1 MDGELWDVTDA
12 AGVPIGR
19 THRRGDPD
27 FPDGFFHVVS
37 AVCVVGVDGRVL
49 ITQRAPTK
57 EWALSWEFPAGS
69 ALAGETS
76 VEAAI
81 RELRE
86 ETGLE
91 VSADSLELVG
101 RVTEES
107 ALLDLYVTR
116 APRVT
121 DLALDPDEVCDAA
134 WVPLADVRRR
144 CEDGRMAGPWV
155 ERLAILWD
163 ALARAADR

>member
-12 AGVPIGR
+12 AGTPIGR

-27 FPDGFFHVVS
+27 FPDGMFHIVS
-37 AVCVVGVDGRVL
+37 AVCVVGADGLVL
-49 ITQRAPTK
+49 ITQRAANK
-57 EWALSWEFPAGS
+57 DWALSWEFPAGS

-81 RELRE
+81 RELAE
-86 ETGLE
+86 ETGLA
-91 VSADSLELVG
+91 VAADSLELVG
-101 RVTEES
+101 RVTEET
-107 ALLDLYVTR
+107 ALLDLYMTR
-116 APRVT
+116 EPHVT
-121 DLALDPDEVCDAA
+121 DLALDPEEVCDAA

-144 CEDGRMAGPWV
+144 CDDGRMARPWV

-163 ALARAADR
+163 ALVRAAAR

>member
-12 AGVPIGR
+12 AGVPTGGI
-19 THRRGDPD
+19 HRRGDPG
-27 FPDGFFHVVS
+27 FPDGMFHIVS

-49 ITQRAPTK
+49 ITRRAAAKDWP
-57 EWALSWEFPAGS
+57 LSWEFPAGS

-76 VEAAI
+76 VDAAV

-91 VSADSLELVG
+91 MAADSLELVG

-116 APRVT
+116 ARQAA

-134 WVPLADVRRR
+134 WVTLAEVRRR
-144 CEDGRMAGPWV
+144 CDDGRMAGPWV
-155 ERLAILWD
+155 ERLALLGD
-163 ALARAADR
+163 ELVQTVTT

>member
-1 MDGELWDVTDA
+1 MTDA
-12 AGVPIGR
+12 AGTPTGR

-27 FPDGFFHVVS
+27 FPDGLFHLVS
-37 AVCVVGVDGRVL
+37 AVCVVRADGLVL
-49 ITQRAPTK
+49 ITRRAVTK
-57 EWALSWEFPAGS
+57 DWPLSWEFPAGS

-76 VEAAI
+76 VDAAV

-91 VSADSLELVG
+91 VPADSLEPVG

-116 APRVT
+116 VRQATGLV
-121 DLALDPDEVCDAA
+121 LDPDEVSDAA
-134 WVPLADVRRR
+134 WVTLAEVHRLCDG
-144 CEDGRMAGPWV
+144 GRMAGPWV
-155 ERLAILWD
+155 ERLAILGD
-163 ALARAADR
+163 ALARAAGR

>member
-12 AGVPIGR
+12 AGAPTGR
-19 THRRGDPD
+19 THRRGDPG
-27 FPDGFFHVVS
+27 FPDGMFHIVS
-37 AVCVVGVDGRVL
+37 AVCVVDADGLVL
-49 ITQRAPTK
+49 ITRRAATK
-57 EWALSWEFPAGS
+57 DWPLSWEFPAGS

-76 VEAAI
+76 LDAAV

-91 VSADSLELVG
+91 VAAESLELIG

-107 ALLDLYVTR
+107 ALLDFYVTR
-116 APRVT
+116 VRQLP

-134 WVPLADVRRR
+134 SVTLAEVHRR
-144 CEDGRMAGPWV
+144 CDDGRMAGPWV
-155 ERLAILWD
+155 ERLGVLSD
-163 ALARAADR
+163 ALARAVAH